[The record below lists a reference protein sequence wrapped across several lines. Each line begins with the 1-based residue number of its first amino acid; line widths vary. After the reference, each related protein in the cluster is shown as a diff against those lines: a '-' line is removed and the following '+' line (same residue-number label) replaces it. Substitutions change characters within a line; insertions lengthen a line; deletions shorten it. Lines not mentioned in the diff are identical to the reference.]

1 MALTPLLPIEQA
13 LADFSPGLPFAVA
26 FSGGADSTALLL
38 ACARRW
44 PGQVMAVHIHHGLQ
58 DAADAFEAHCRALC
72 QQLNVPLAVRKVQ
85 AGHAQGQSP
94 EDAARK
100 ARYAALA
107 EAVQSEWPE
116 VHGIALAQHAD
127 DQARRVRQRVEGDRD
142 GAWAGQQISALLEC
156 LSHLKEAVPKLD
168 RDHIPDV
175 QKALMELEVVK
186 GQLNA
191 RAEVLAQSLQSTRSD
206 FLRTLSEIIGPA
218 PTDRNWKDE
227 WTELTLDFFRI
238 DQAKPD
244 ASEADILNNRF
255 GKTDLQTLIED
266 KRRLIEQDL
275 SDPEL
280 CWTEDESTIVQLL
293 TRRRQ
298 PLARSLKLALH
309 SRTKAVQFSA
319 SLHALCET
327 LFTVAD
333 KQRKESKH
341 VQACPSMFKHLY
353 GEYSLEKQDSRCV

>member
-127 DQARRVRQRVEGDRD
+127 DQVETLLIALSRGAGLPGLASMPSHWQRQGLDWYRPFLAVPGAALRAWIQSQGHSWVEDPSNTDESFTRNRIRARVLPALAEALPAFRETFARSAAHAAQAQEILNEVAAQDMAHIGAPPRIEALQRLSRARQALVLRHWLRLQH
-142 GAWAGQQISALLEC
+142 ATTPSAAQLNELLDQLTAC
-156 LSHLKEAVPKLD
+156 TTRGHRIHLKVGVGF
-168 RDHIPDV
+168 V
-175 QKALMELEVVK
+175 QRE
-186 GQLNA
+186 GQH
-191 RAEVLAQSLQSTRSD
+191 
-206 FLRTLSEIIGPA
+206 LS
-218 PTDRNWKDE
+218 W
-227 WTELTLDFFRI
+227 
-238 DQAKPD
+238 QA
-244 ASEADILNNRF
+244 A
-255 GKTDLQTLIED
+255 
-266 KRRLIEQDL
+266 
-275 SDPEL
+275 
-280 CWTEDESTIVQLL
+280 
-293 TRRRQ
+293 
-298 PLARSLKLALH
+298 
-309 SRTKAVQFSA
+309 
-319 SLHALCET
+319 
-327 LFTVAD
+327 
-333 KQRKESKH
+333 
-341 VQACPSMFKHLY
+341 
-353 GEYSLEKQDSRCV
+353 